1 MESWRKYLREAE
13 ELPRKAIFMA
23 GAPGSGKS
31 TVIDR
36 LGLDTLEIINPDEFY
51 EPSLEKAG
59 LGKNIAKIKEDF
71 MQARQDFKDLLSE
84 ILQIVEP
91 EDGWTHDILTDMYES
106 AMDEANGDRT
116 FIYNLETTRE
126 KYETERAKI
135 VKQAKLFNQARALA
149 KEKQFSAAKEGRSF
163 IVDGT
168 GGSFGV
174 IRNQKTALEKP
185 LYQYTDEEG
194 NIVYTDKDSIQG
206 KTVTLAR
213 GPYDTAM
220 IFVDIPLADALDP
233 KRQQKRLEA
242 GGRAL
247 DPKAIEKSWNAVNKN
262 LESYRELFGD
272 NLFRIVATDD
282 EVDASIAE
290 AGERLSAFLGGLEED
305 FQGDLKTRLKTQVR
319 WLLHG
324 GGNQDSGP
332 YHKKAPIDYRGS
344 APPGAAGG

>member
-1 MESWRKYLREAE
+1 MKLLMESWRKYMNE
-13 ELPRKAIFMA
+13 EQSSPKAIFMA

-71 MQARQDFKDLLSE
+71 LQARQDFKDLLSE

-91 EDGWTHDILTDMYES
+91 EDGWSHAILSDMYES
-106 AMDEANGDRT
+106 AMAEANGDRT

-135 VKQAKLFNQARALA
+135 VEQAKLFNQARDSA
-149 KEKQFSAAKEGRSF
+149 KEKQRSAAEEGQSF

-168 GGSFGV
+168 GGRFGV
-174 IRNQKTALEKP
+174 IRNQKKELE
-185 LYQYTDEEG
+185 G
-194 NIVYTDKDSIQG
+194 QG
-206 KTVTLAR
+206 
-213 GPYDTAM
+213 YDVGM
-220 IFVDIPLADALDP
+220 IFVDIPLEDALA
-233 KRQQKRLEA
+233 RQQKRLEA
-242 GGRAL
+242 GGRSL
-247 DPKAIEKSWNAVNKN
+247 DPKAVEKSWNAVNKN

-282 EVDASIAE
+282 EMDASIAE
-290 AGERLSAFLGGLEED
+290 EGERLSAFLGGLEED
-305 FQGDLKTRLKTQVR
+305 FQSELKPRLQKQMR
-319 WLLHG
+319 RLLHG

-332 YHKKAPIDYRGS
+332 FSEKAPIDYRGS
-344 APPGAAGG
+344 APPGASGG

>member
-1 MESWRKYLREAE
+1 MENFRKYLSE
-13 ELPRKAIFMA
+13 EQSSPKAIFMA

-71 MQARQDFKDLLSE
+71 LQARQDFKDLLSE

-91 EDGWTHDILTDMYES
+91 EDGWKHDILADMYES

-135 VKQAKLFNQARALA
+135 VEQAKLFNQARDSA
-149 KEKQFSAAKEGRSF
+149 KEKQRSAAEKGQSF

-168 GGSFGV
+168 GGRFGV
-174 IRNQKTALEKP
+174 IRNQKKELE
-185 LYQYTDEEG
+185 D
-194 NIVYTDKDSIQG
+194 QG
-206 KTVTLAR
+206 
-213 GPYDTAM
+213 YDVGM
-220 IFVDIPLADALDP
+220 IFVDLPLEDAIS
-233 KRQQKRLEA
+233 RQQSRLQS
-242 GGRAL
+242 GGRSL
-247 DPKAIEKSWNAVNKN
+247 DPKAVEKSWNAVNKN
-262 LESYRELFGD
+262 LEPYRELFGD

-282 EVDASIAE
+282 EVDDSIAE
-290 AGERLSAFLGGLEED
+290 EGERLSAFLGGLEED
-305 FQGDLKTRLKTQVR
+305 FQSELKPRLQKQMAR
-319 WLLHG
+319 LLRHG
-324 GGNQDSGP
+324 GNKDSGP
-332 YHKKAPIDYRGS
+332 FNKKAPIDYRGS
-344 APPGAAGG
+344 KPPGAPGG